1 MSAADQHS
9 PDVSVVIPTRD
20 RTRQLRL
27 SLRCALAQG
36 AVDLEIIVVD
46 DGSDEEVAPTVEAL
60 ADARV
65 RVLRNARPLGEAGAR
80 NRGIEDARGRWIA
93 FLDDDDLW
101 SPSKLALQRS
111 ALDATGRHWAYGGHV
126 TIDTALDVVSG
137 SPPPAPD
144 QVAYEITRYNAVPG
158 SASSVI
164 VAAEALADVGG
175 FDPTLRR
182 TTDWDMWLRLARVGL
197 PACTGSPVVALLE
210 HHGSVSHDMD
220 SLFREL
226 PIIAAR
232 HGIEID
238 LPRHHRWAAWV
249 AARDGRRI
257 DALRHYLRAVAS
269 GDITSAGRA
278 LVTLARRPSS
288 TARPTGGWVDQAR
301 AWLDPLKVYLDAP
314 GGS

>member
-1 MSAADQHS
+1 MSAADQHAL
-9 PDVSVVIPTRD
+9 DVSVVIPTRD
-20 RTRQLRL
+20 RARQLRL
-27 SLRCALAQG
+27 SLRCALAQRD
-36 AVDLEIIVVD
+36 VDLEIIVVD
-46 DGSDEEVAPTVEAL
+46 DGSEEEVAPTVEAL
-60 ADARV
+60 ADTRV
-65 RVLRNARPLGEAGAR
+65 RLLRNLRPLGEAGAR
-80 NRGIEDARGRWIA
+80 NRGIECAQGSWIA

-144 QVAYEITRYNAVPG
+144 QVLSEITRYNAVPG

-164 VAAEALADVGG
+164 VAAETLADVGG

-182 TTDWDMWLRLARVGL
+182 TTDWDMWLRLARIGL
-197 PACTGSPVVALLE
+197 PACVDGPVVALSE
-210 HHGSVSHDMD
+210 HRGNVSNDMD
-220 SLFREL
+220 SLFGEL
-226 PIIAAR
+226 PILEAR

-238 LPRHHRWAAWV
+238 FARHHRWAAWT
-249 AARDGRRI
+249 AAREGRRT

-269 GDITSAGRA
+269 GDVASAGRA
-278 LVTLARRPSS
+278 LVTLGRRPIS
-288 TARPTGGWVDQAR
+288 TVGPTGRWVDQAR
-301 AWLDPLKVYLDAP
+301 AWLDPLKPYLDAP